1 MTIATVTRLPAPG
14 SAAAGAG
21 PSLHVRLFG
30 RFDATTERGPVHG
43 LERRKVQELLSYLL
57 LAGDRPSH
65 RDLLADQLWPNCH
78 SQHSRKYL
86 RQALWKLQR
95 VLDANGFDDLLHADQ
110 DWIQLHGYDALWV
123 DALELER
130 VYERCCGAPAG
141 DGDDGEAMADM
152 QRAAQL
158 YCAPL
163 LEGWY
168 QDWCLAARDS
178 CRTMYLALLDRL
190 MVLSEAM
197 GRWELGLACGRRA
210 LREDRANERAHVR
223 MMRLHYLAGNRTA
236 ALRQFAM
243 CAAALE
249 KDLSV
254 TPASDTRRLHDLIR
268 DGRPV
273 AGEEP
278 VGRLVAAASLLGGV

>member
-1 MTIATVTRLPAPG
+1 MTFATVTRLPAPG
-14 SAAAGAG
+14 PGAG

-30 RFDATTERGPVHG
+30 RFDVVTDRGPLQG
-43 LERRKVQELLSYLL
+43 LESRKVQELLSYLL
-57 LAGDRPSH
+57 LAGQRPSH
-65 RDLLADQLWPNCH
+65 RDLLAEQLWPNCH

-95 VLDANGFDDLLHADQ
+95 VLDVNGFDGLLRADQ
-110 DWIQLHGYDALWV
+110 DWIQLYGYDALWV
-123 DALELER
+123 DAIELER
-130 VYERCCGAPAG
+130 VYERFCGGSA
-141 DGDDGEAMADM
+141 DDEDDDDAMAEM

-158 YCAPL
+158 YWAPL

-190 MVLSEAM
+190 MVLSETR
-197 GRWELGLACGRRA
+197 GLWELGLACGRRA

-236 ALRQFAM
+236 ALRQFAL
-243 CAAALE
+243 CTAALE
-249 KDLSV
+249 KDLGV
-254 TPASDTRRLHDLIR
+254 APAGDTRRLHEQIR
-268 DGRPV
+268 DGGSV
-273 AGEEP
+273 CAEEH
-278 VGRLVAAASLLGGV
+278 VGRLVAAASVVGGV